1 MKVMFL
7 DFNGVLDTYYNMDEI
22 NIDNL
27 KRLKNSYFYTGR
39 FTKHLEEIE
48 DYLSTNNEIE
58 NFCII
63 DDDYDMEKFKDYLV
77 KLPSQMKEGQM
88 GLDDEHMLMAI
99 KILNNNKK
107 KSLKK

>member
-1 MKVMFL
+1 MKVLFL

-27 KRLKNSYFYTGR
+27 RR

-63 DDDYDMEKFKDYLV
+63 DDDYDMEKFKDHLV
-77 KLPSQMKEGQM
+77 NAYGNKN
-88 GLDDEHMLMAI
+88 I
-99 KILNNNKK
+99 K
-107 KSLKK
+107 